1 MDTYVCRERA
11 TSKTVLVLYEK
22 KTLHVIDWYYESYAT
37 GSPCILQQ
45 VCMMYTCIYASM
57 YVLKHNIYAFS

>member
-1 MDTYVCRERA
+1 MYAGGGPPLKLFWFCM
-11 TSKTVLVLYEK
+11 KK